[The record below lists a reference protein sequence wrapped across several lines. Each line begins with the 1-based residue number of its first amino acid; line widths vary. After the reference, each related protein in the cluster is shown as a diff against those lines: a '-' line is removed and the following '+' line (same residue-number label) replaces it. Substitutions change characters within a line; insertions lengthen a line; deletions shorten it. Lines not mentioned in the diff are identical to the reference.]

1 MNTPPFRRLPVR
13 WLPFRRLLAAG
24 ALLAVSAC
32 AESWD
37 APRPMASIS
46 PLELV
51 GLTVQSGDRILGNV
65 EDVVLT
71 PDRRAEQVLVASGAP
86 VYPTKRRVAVDT
98 GQLRYSRERQALIL
112 TGMSPEQFAAL
123 PDTVSGDRVMSV
135 SPAGSTNWMGTATAP
150 R

>member
-1 MNTPPFRRLPVR
+1 MNTPRFRQGAFRQQA
-13 WLPFRRLLAAG
+13 FRRLLAAG

-32 AESWD
+32 AENWD
-37 APRPMASIS
+37 SPRPMTSIS

-98 GQLRYSRERQALIL
+98 SQLRYSRERQALLL
-112 TGMSPEQFAAL
+112 TGMTPEQFAAL

-135 SPAGSTNWMGTATAP
+135 SPGGSTNWTGTATAP